1 MTTATPTPTAP
12 LSQSAAEA
20 LARLELAFAPVPAV
34 LGRLTVERRSSLGTR
49 EVSLDRV
56 PVGNGITA
64 TGTIVGMRTFSG
76 RVRMVLDDGRG
87 GSAHVLVD
95 SSKVVAAFRGSGTPP
110 RIGARVQLHGTVTPP
125 VADMPKGI
133 EAYAM
138 RAVTS

>member
-1 MTTATPTPTAP
+1 MTTAPTRPTAP
-12 LSQSAAEA
+12 LPQPAAEA
-20 LARLELAFAPVPAV
+20 LHRLELAFAPKVPV
-34 LGRLTVERRSSLGTR
+34 LGCLTVERRSSLGTR

-56 PVGNGITA
+56 PVGNGVTA
-64 TGTIVGMRTFSG
+64 TGTIAGMRTFSG
-76 RVRMVLDDGRG
+76 RVRVVLDDGQG

-110 RIGARVQLHGTVTPP
+110 RLGARVQLHGTVTPP

-138 RAVTS
+138 RAVA